1 MKVKDFIKY
10 LEALDQ
16 EKNIWVV
23 YDGFAVF
30 EPTPDMTAGAEEV
43 SRHGKKGVELDDYII
58 SAG

>member
-23 YDGFAVF
+23 YDGSVVF
-30 EPTPDMTAGAEEV
+30 TPTPDMTAGAEEV
-43 SRHGKKGVELDDYII
+43 SYLGKKGVELDDYII

>member
-1 MKVKDFIKY
+1 MKVKELIKY

>member
-30 EPTPDMTAGAEEV
+30 APTPDMTAGAEEV
-43 SRHGKKGVELDDYII
+43 SCLGKKGVELDDYII